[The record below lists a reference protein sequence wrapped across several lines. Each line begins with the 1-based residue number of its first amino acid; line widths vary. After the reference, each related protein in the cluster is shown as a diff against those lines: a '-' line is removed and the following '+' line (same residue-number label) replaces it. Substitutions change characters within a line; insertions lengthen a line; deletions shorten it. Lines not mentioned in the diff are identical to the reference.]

1 MLGCSLPFSFSFMY
15 FRSLFAFLFFV
26 PVTVLAISFPDVPA
40 SYPHKTAIEKLADM
54 GVINGN
60 PSGLFN
66 PKDPVDRAA
75 MLKMLY
81 KAAGITPDSTKKGC
95 FSDVIAGSWYE
106 NFVCD
111 AASRGYVKGYEG
123 NLFKPARPVSRVEAL
138 KLSLIILGIPMSDSS
153 ASLQMYTDVPKS
165 EWFYPFVYT
174 ALSKKILPIAGQDG
188 VQLLP
193 HIPLERGEAAAYIW
207 ATLQAP
213 AHMASSSSV
222 SSVTSGAEKSSTSS
236 RKSITEK
243 DPDIVPT
250 ITVPFSDTPTI
261 PNKKPVSYQ
270 FTLSSSKTLRVEGEL
285 IPSDQG
291 HVTCRLYRLE
301 KDGYSSEYYLGLE
314 DGKACYIQ
322 AALTQGE
329 YQIQIQP
336 TVADAHLTI
345 SVKEATGDG
354 NDGFSQAKLLQKGK
368 VRTEVLDSNDLED
381 WYTFKVGASTSLN
394 TVPGTQMIVNVVSSD
409 KVGCIIY
416 PLADVDLFGFSGPNC
431 NEVYMYPQGTYMV
444 NVRHGLPRASKQ
456 TYTLELK

>member
-1 MLGCSLPFSFSFMY
+1 MY

-236 RKSITEK
+236 LKS
-243 DPDIVPT
+243 
-250 ITVPFSDTPTI
+250 
-261 PNKKPVSYQ
+261 
-270 FTLSSSKTLRVEGEL
+270 L
-285 IPSDQG
+285 
-291 HVTCRLYRLE
+291 
-301 KDGYSSEYYLGLE
+301 
-314 DGKACYIQ
+314 
-322 AALTQGE
+322 
-329 YQIQIQP
+329 
-336 TVADAHLTI
+336 
-345 SVKEATGDG
+345 
-354 NDGFSQAKLLQKGK
+354 
-368 VRTEVLDSNDLED
+368 
-381 WYTFKVGASTSLN
+381 
-394 TVPGTQMIVNVVSSD
+394 
-409 KVGCIIY
+409 
-416 PLADVDLFGFSGPNC
+416 
-431 NEVYMYPQGTYMV
+431 
-444 NVRHGLPRASKQ
+444 
-456 TYTLELK
+456 